1 MIWKM
6 QSILTHILCLA
17 SAPIT
22 MPHAPIISNSTTSSS
37 TTKLTSKKT
46 GSAREQRMDPVE
58 LELLRKKERE
68 RKADQRR
75 RRSLEVKEA
84 QNAKEAERQRGYRLK
99 KEIDSIKERYRP
111 GYKPKQR
118 QPRGHNMKHKSE
130 EAKAEYNK
138 KTAKRMRLWRAKNY
152 GPSDNKRQ
160 NSNQPEEIKEFWSK
174 CSEEELEKMRQKK
187 KHDNDRA
194 ARRRKNDRRYKKANG
209 IKREWRKR
217 NICSVYR

>member
-17 SAPIT
+17 SAPI
-22 MPHAPIISNSTTSSS
+22 ISTSTTSSTTSSS

-99 KEIDSIKERYRP
+99 KEIDSILLSRK
-111 GYKPKQR
+111 GHKPKQ
-118 QPRGHNMKHKSE
+118 QKPRGYNMKHKSE

-138 KTAKRMRLWRAKNY
+138 KTAKKMRLWRAKNY

-194 ARRRKNDRRYKKANG
+194 ARLRKNDRRYKKANG
-209 IKREWRKR
+209 IKRKYQRR